1 METKEMKAVLYD
13 AEAEGGLT
21 FRERVPLQALAPGQI
36 RVQVRAAAINPVD
49 YKKPT
54 IPGLGMLVA
63 SSGTV
68 VGIDVSGTIVEV
80 GDAVT
85 GFAVGDAV
93 FGFASGSLAQYAICD
108 SGKIA
113 HKPDALSHV
122 DAATLPTAAATGYQG
137 LRDNGLK
144 AGDQLLVLG
153 ASGGCGLAGV
163 AIGKA
168 MGAVVTGVCSS
179 RNQAVVVSV
188 GADRVVDY
196 TKPDTLASLRDFD
209 MVYDTVT
216 GSGTPSD
223 PDYELQLRAAL
234 KAEKPYVAL
243 NAGAS
248 DWLRLFLSKITG
260 FRKELQR
267 PFYDL
272 VLTDQ
277 NGKDLEVLG
286 KWAADGR
293 LRLPVDKTFDFDAP
307 SVNEAFDRL
316 HSRRTVGKI
325 VFDLQK

>member
-1 METKEMKAVLYD
+1 MRDVTA
-13 AEAEGGLT
+13 G
-21 FRERVPLQALAPGQI
+21 
-36 RVQVRAAAINPVD
+36 QVRVRVEAAAINPVD

-54 IPGLGMLVA
+54 IPVA
-63 SSGTV
+63 SRWLASDGAV
-68 VGIDVSGTIVEV
+68 VGIDVSGTIEEV
-80 GDAVT
+80 GVAVT
-85 GFAVGDAV
+85 GFDVGDAV

-113 HKPDALSHV
+113 HKPHALSHV
-122 DAATLPTAAATGYQG
+122 DAATLPTAAVTGYQG

-179 RNQAVVVSV
+179 RNEAVVVSA

-196 TKPDTLASLRDFD
+196 TKPETLASLRDFD

-223 PDYELQLRAAL
+223 PNYELQLRAAL

-248 DWLRLFLSKITG
+248 DWLRVLLSKITG
-260 FRKELQR
+260 LRRRLQR

-277 NGKDLEVLG
+277 NGTDLEVLG

-293 LRLPVDKTFDFDAP
+293 LRLPVDKTFIFDAP
-307 SVNEAFDRL
+307 SVTEAFDRL
-316 HSRRTVGKI
+316 HSRRTVGKL
-325 VFDLQK
+325 VFVMAT